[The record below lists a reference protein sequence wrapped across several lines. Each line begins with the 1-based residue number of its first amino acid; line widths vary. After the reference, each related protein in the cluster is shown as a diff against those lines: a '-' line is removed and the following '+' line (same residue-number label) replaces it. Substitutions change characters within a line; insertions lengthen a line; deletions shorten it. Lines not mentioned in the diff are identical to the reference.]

1 MNLKER
7 LLWRRELDK
16 DRGEVSEGGGRV
28 VRMYMHIYETV
39 KEQHLPRGGTEL
51 SDGTN
56 DENGYNGH
64 TDGNHKLLC
73 TLFRL
78 PTE

>member
-7 LLWRRELDK
+7 LLGRRELDK

-28 VRMYMHIYETV
+28 VRMCMHIYGTV
-39 KEQHLPRGGTEL
+39 KEQHLPIGGTEL
-51 SDGTN
+51 SEGMD
-56 DENGYNGH
+56 DENGYSGH

-78 PTE
+78 PT